1 MSFYGKKALIEWG
14 YTTECQT
21 RYEKSNTQIKK
32 KILECWYPIGMNV
45 KLSPIGMNVKLS
57 SYQLPNPVYTII
69 SHNENVILLKDKN
82 ENTKIILNPIVLT
95 PTESSMRSIKREG
108 KFRQLGLE

>member
-45 KLSPIGMNVKLS
+45 KLS

-69 SHNENVILLKDKN
+69 SHNENVTILLKDKN